1 MRKILFA
8 LTVVFSMLIISLAQE
23 QNIQNSQTEL
33 DSEVFEIS
41 KELRCP
47 VCVSESVAD
56 SAAEVSVNMRNKTK
70 ELLEQGKSKEEVL
83 AYFQERYGDWI
94 LLNPPRRGIYL
105 LVWILPILA
114 AIIGAVILSF
124 FIKTWLQKTNQKV
137 VLSQD
142 DIDIVTKALKEET

>member
-1 MRKILFA
+1 MRKIIIA
-8 LTVVFSMLIISLAQE
+8 LAVILSIYSISIAQ
-23 QNIQNSQTEL
+23 NDIQNSQTNL
-33 DSEVFEIS
+33 DNKVFEIS

-94 LLNPPRRGIYL
+94 LLNPPKKGIYL
-105 LVWILPILA
+105 LVWLLPILA
-114 AIIGAVILSF
+114 AIIGIVTLGF
-124 FIKTWLQKTNQKV
+124 LVKKWLNKTKQKV
-137 VLSQD
+137 ILSQD
-142 DIDIVTKALKEET
+142 DIALVQKALKEES

>member
-1 MRKILFA
+1 MKKFYIA
-8 LTVVFSMLIISLAQE
+8 LVLVLSVFTIAIAQD
-23 QNIQNSQTEL
+23 IQSSQTEL
-33 DSEVFEIS
+33 DTEVFEIS

-70 ELLEQGKSKEEVL
+70 ELLEEGKNKKEVL

-94 LLNPPRRGIYL
+94 LLAPPKKGVHL

-114 AIIGAVILSF
+114 AIIGAAILGFVIRN
-124 FIKTWLQKTNQKV
+124 WLQKTNEEV
-137 VLSQD
+137 ILSQD
-142 DIDIVTKALKEET
+142 DINLVQKALKEET

>member
-1 MRKILFA
+1 MRKILFV
-8 LTVVFSMLIISLAQE
+8 LTVIFSMLIISFAQE
-23 QNIQNSQTEL
+23 QNSQNSQTEL

-70 ELLEQGKSKEEVL
+70 ELLEDGKSKKEVL

-94 LLNPPRRGIYL
+94 LLAPPKQGVYL
-105 LVWILPILA
+105 LVWLLPILA
-114 AIIGAVILSF
+114 AIIGVLILGFVI
-124 FIKTWLQKTNQKV
+124 KNWLQKTNQEV

-142 DIDIVTKALKEET
+142 DIDIVQKALKEEN